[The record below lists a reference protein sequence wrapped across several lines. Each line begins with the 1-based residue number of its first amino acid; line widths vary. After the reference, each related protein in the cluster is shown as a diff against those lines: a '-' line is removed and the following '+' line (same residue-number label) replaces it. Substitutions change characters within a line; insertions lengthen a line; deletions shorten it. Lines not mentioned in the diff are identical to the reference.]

1 MLLLLLLCPIH
12 INKCYALACMALL
25 LAGNHLDKD
34 HLGCR
39 LAVSP
44 DGSCLALAAARGRL
58 ACLSVTAKADGVQL
72 SEPAV
77 YAPAAAGVAGA
88 VELDRGRQ
96 RRLELGSIV
105 GLTFFSGSG
114 SSSSNVQHLAAI
126 SYRCAVAIVS

>member
-1 MLLLLLLCPIH
+1 M
-12 INKCYALACMALL
+12 

-58 ACLSVTAKADGVQL
+58 ACLSVTATADGVQL

-88 VELDRGRQ
+88 VELESGRQ
-96 RRLELGSIV
+96 QRLELGSIV
-105 GLTFFSGSG
+105 DLAFFSGNRGSNSG
-114 SSSSNVQHLAAI
+114 SGTVQHLAAI
-126 SYRCAVAIVS
+126 SYRCAVAVASGCCTFMITACMLAM